1 MSPDLRTLMREKEFL
16 KHQFPAVTA
25 MNDPPTTYEGILR
38 CEKGPVKE
46 LADDGV
52 WPFVE
57 YVRWQRYRLEIPQ
70 EYPIKPPVAT
80 WLTEIAHPNI
90 VPHTLGAVCVSVLGD
105 KWRPNLKLTA
115 VINSLHYLL
124 VDPNPE
130 SVFNHPRCLKAARVC
145 REHGFPRK
153 GRIDAQRCDILHF
166 RILGENGEATT
177 SEGDIVHFN
186 IIPVPQ
192 EPKEREGGDILHF
205 KIPRGREAEENET

>member
-16 KHQFPAVTA
+16 KHQFPALTA

-46 LADDGV
+46 LAEEGI

-57 YVRWQRYRLEIPQ
+57 YVRWQRYRLELTQ
-70 EYPIKPPVAT
+70 EYPVKPPMAT

-90 VPHTLGAVCVSVLGD
+90 VPNVPGAVCVSVLGD
-105 KWRPNLKLTA
+105 KWKPKMKLTA

-130 SVFNHPRCLKAARVC
+130 SVFNHTRCLKAAKVC

-153 GRIDAQRCDILHF
+153 GKDKAQRCDILQF
-166 RILGENGEATT
+166 RILGGKGEATT
-177 SEGDIVHFN
+177 SQGDIVHFN
-186 IIPVPQ
+186 IVSVPQ
-192 EPKEREGGDILHF
+192 EPKKREEGDILHF
-205 KIPRGREAEENET
+205 NILRGKEA